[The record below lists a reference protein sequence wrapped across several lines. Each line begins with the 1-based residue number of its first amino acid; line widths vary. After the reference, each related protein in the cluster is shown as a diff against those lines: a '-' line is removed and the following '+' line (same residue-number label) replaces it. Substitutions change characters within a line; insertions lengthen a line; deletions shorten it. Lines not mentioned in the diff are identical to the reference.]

1 MTGLIRRAGP
11 ADAAAVR
18 ALTRAVYAKWIAQIG
33 REPLPMQADYERA
46 VAEHWIDLL
55 EIGGQLVALIETI
68 PKSDHLYIQ
77 NIAVAEAVQGQGL
90 ARHLIDHAAQLARRS
105 GLAELRLLTNKAFA
119 SNVDMYCHLGFELCR
134 EEPFPGGGST
144 VHFRKAVS

>member
-18 ALTRAVYAKWIAQIG
+18 ALTRAVYARWIAQIG
-33 REPLPMQADYERA
+33 RESLPMQADYERA

-55 EIGGQLVALIETI
+55 EIGGLLVAPIETI
-68 PKSDHLYIQ
+68 PNSDHLHIQ
-77 NIAVAEAVQGQGL
+77 NIAVAEAAQGQGL
-90 ARHLIDHAAQLARRS
+90 ARQLIDHAAQLARRS
-105 GLAELRLLTNKAFA
+105 GLAELRLLTNKAFT
-119 SNVDMYCHLGFELCR
+119 SNVEMYCHLGFELWQ